1 MNSKKTFP
9 NRTGWVAKFAAAFR
23 GVQCGICGQNSFTVH
38 FTITLLVIIAA
49 TLLQVN
55 RLEWCLLI
63 ISIAG
68 VLTTELFNSAL
79 EAMALAID
87 TDFNSRLADALDIAS
102 GAVLIA
108 AVGAAGLGLLV
119 LGTRL
124 WILLQ
129 AV

>member
-1 MNSKKTFP
+1 MHSKKTFP
-9 NRTGWVAKFAAAFR
+9 NRTGWVTKFAVAFR
-23 GVQCGICGQNSFTVH
+23 GVQCGICGHNSFTVH
-38 FTITLLVIIAA
+38 FTIALLVMISA

-129 AV
+129 PV